1 MNSKIPVVHL
11 DEPHTSDLIIDATQ
25 HNPAVRLAKGTFQRW
40 RRGISGPLIL
50 LFLLAPWLKINNAPW
65 LHMDLESRQLHL
77 MGLTFWPDDFL
88 MLLWLA
94 MASAFAL
101 FAVATFAGRL
111 WCGFACPQTI
121 WTMMFIWVEEK
132 IEGSRNQ
139 RLKAQNGKNKS
150 YIKTLAK
157 HLAWLTISLLTGFT
171 FVAFFESGEGLF
183 KQIITLNISIE
194 VGFWLLFFTALTYIN
209 GGWLREQVCLHMCPY
224 SRFQSVMLDE
234 KSLKVSYDTHRG
246 EPRLEKQKNASAH
259 TNNIS
264 NSGDCIDCTLCVQ
277 VCPVGIDIR
286 QGLQYACIDCGACID
301 ACDEI
306 MKKINKPTGLIR
318 FTNHKTQSWK
328 ALFTDRKRLWGYS
341 TLAVLSGAAF
351 ILQATFKETLDI
363 HMIRDRGSLYFYNDQ
378 GEISNSYILKLH
390 NKSNE
395 PQQLILSLGQDMLE
409 FSRAESSVISV
420 PPLQQISRQV
430 RVHCPTPCGLP
441 NQGSGRTPIQFH
453 FEMNGD
459 IVETKPSS
467 FFAP

>member
-11 DEPHTSDLIIDATQ
+11 DEPENSNLIIDATQ

-50 LFLLAPWLKINNAPW
+50 LFLLAPWLTINDAPW
-65 LHMDLESRQLHL
+65 LQMDLESRQLHL

-111 WCGFACPQTI
+111 WCGFACPQTV

-139 RLKAQNGKNKS
+139 RLKAQNSKNKS

-157 HLAWLTISLLTGFT
+157 HSIWLTISLLTGFT

-183 KQIITLNISIE
+183 KQLVTLNMSLE
-194 VGFWLLFFTALTYIN
+194 VGFWLLFFSGLTYIN

-234 KSLKVSYDTHRG
+234 KSLKVSYDNHRG

-318 FTNHKTQSWK
+318 FTNHTTQNWK
-328 ALFTDRKRLWGYS
+328 QLFSNRKRLWGYLS
-341 TLAVLSGAAF
+341 LAIISGIAF
-351 ILQATFKETLDI
+351 ILQASFKEALDI
-363 HMIRDRGSLYFYNDQ
+363 HITRDRGSLYFYNGD
-378 GEISNSYILKLH
+378 GEVSNSYLMKLH

-395 PQQLILSLGQDMLE
+395 MQTLDLSLNQAALE
-409 FSRAESSVISV
+409 ISSHGSYKLALE
-420 PPLQQISRQV
+420 PMQKISRNI
-430 RVHCPTPCGLP
+430 RVHCIEPCSL
-441 NQGSGRTPIQFH
+441 SGK
-453 FEMNGD
+453 
-459 IVETKPSS
+459 TKISFIFSDNKGVVSSNPSR
-467 FFAP
+467 FFSPRN